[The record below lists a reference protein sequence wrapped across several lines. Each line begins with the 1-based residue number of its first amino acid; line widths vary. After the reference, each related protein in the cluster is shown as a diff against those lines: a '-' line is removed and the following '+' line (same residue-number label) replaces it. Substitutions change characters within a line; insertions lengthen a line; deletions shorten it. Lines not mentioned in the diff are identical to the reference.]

1 MLLCVLWCFSSSLY
15 RSVGV
20 FSVGNGTKPLT
31 LSSRCCLCRSLQK
44 WLQVLPGLLHF
55 RATTA
60 MSRHEPQHMRFT
72 SLTAPDK
79 ISHQG
84 CTGPGGLCT
93 LHRGGASPTHSSRG
107 ACPCCQ
113 HAPAPCSQDVVGDP
127 AEFPGVGVQGGMSD
141 PERGPEKSLKDVF
154 VSLVTWVVYFQRW
167 LFLPCS

>member
-1 MLLCVLWCFSSSLY
+1 MCTCVLLCVLWCFSSSLY

-20 FSVGNGTKPLT
+20 FSICNGTKPLT

-60 MSRHEPQHMRFT
+60 MNKHEPRHMHFT
-72 SLTAPDK
+72 SLTASDK

-93 LHRGGASPTHSSRG
+93 LHRGGASPTHSSGGLAHAASVHPHPAPRTWWEALLSFQGLGSKG
-107 ACPCCQ
+107 ACQ
-113 HAPAPCSQDVVGDP
+113 TRKGAQ
-127 AEFPGVGVQGGMSD
+127 
-141 PERGPEKSLKDVF
+141 KSV
-154 VSLVTWVVYFQRW
+154 
-167 LFLPCS
+167 